1 MKITILGLGYVGLPL
16 ALELSKKYSVLG
28 FDTDKVKI
36 NNLNHNY
43 NPVEGKKFK
52 KNKNILFS
60 TNQNLIRDNNIHI
73 ICVPTPIYKNNKPD
87 LRLLSGA
94 FKMLGKLIKKRDLV
108 ISESTVYPGL
118 TNYLARKYLEKK
130 NFQLNKN
137 FYLGYSPERIN
148 PGDKINKINN
158 IYKVISSESTFALK
172 TMRKVYSTV
181 TKKIHSVKQIEIAEA
196 SKAIENA
203 QRDINIAFINEVS
216 KTLIKNNIPVY
227 EVLKAAG
234 TKWNF
239 LKFQPGLVGGHCI
252 GVDPYY
258 LNFYAKK
265 SKINPKVIIAGRE
278 VNDSMPDFYLNLFLK
293 KLYERKL
300 KKYSI
305 LFLGITFKENIND
318 FRNSKPLEVAKALNK
333 NKKINLEIVDPYVE
347 KEVFFNENKIV
358 INKNVSKKK
367 YDAIFLG
374 VKHDFFKKLKLE
386 NKIKKDGFIFDIF
399 NFLKIKS
406 SKSKFNFKTI

>member
-1 MKITILGLGYVGLPL
+1 MKITIIGLGYVGLPL
-16 ALELSKKYSVLG
+16 ALELSKKYEVLG
-28 FDTDKVKI
+28 FDKDQIKI
-36 NNLNHNY
+36 NYLNNNY
-43 NPVEGKKFK
+43 NPVEGKKFN
-52 KNKNILFS
+52 KNKNILFT
-60 TNQNLIRDNNIHI
+60 TNQNLIKEYDIHI

-94 FKMLGKLIKKRDLV
+94 FKMLGKLIKKEDLV

-118 TNYLARKYLEKK
+118 TNDLAKKFLEKK
-130 NFQLNKN
+130 NFKLNKN
-137 FYLGYSPERIN
+137 FFLGYSPERIN
-148 PGDKINKINN
+148 PGDKINKIDN
-158 IYKVISSESTFALK
+158 IYKIISSESVFALK
-172 TMRKVYSTV
+172 TMKKIYRSV
-181 TKKIHSVKQIEIAEA
+181 TKKIHSVKKIEIAEA

-227 EVLKAAG
+227 DVLKAAE

-265 SKINPKVIIAGRE
+265 SKINPKVITAGRE
-278 VNDSMPDFYLNLFLK
+278 INDSMSKFFLSLFLK
-293 KLYERKL
+293 KLYKKKL
-300 KKYSI
+300 KKYSV

-318 FRNSKPLEVAKALNK
+318 FRNSKSLETAKILKK
-333 NKKINLEIVDPYVE
+333 NKKIRLDIVDPFVN
-347 KEVFFNENKIV
+347 KKIFLLENKIL
-358 INKNVSKKK
+358 IKKNIPEKK

-374 VKHDFFKKLKLE
+374 VKHDIFKNLNLNK
-386 NKIKKDGFIFDIF
+386 KIKKNGMVFDIF
-399 NFLKIKS
+399 NFFKVKNS
-406 SKSKFNFKTI
+406 NSKFYYKTI